1 MEKTVKIGSL
11 FDGSGGFP
19 LAASLCG
26 IEPIWASE
34 IEPYPIA
41 VTRSRFP
48 KMKHLGDVSKVSGA
62 DIEPVDIVTFGSPC
76 FPAGTLVLTNKGYR
90 PVEELRC
97 GDIVFTHKGNWK
109 PISAIGYKQSHT
121 VKLKGNHYGIITT
134 PNHPFYSAEQGKQ
147 WNGNGYTRTL
157 EKIGG
162 WTAAAEMQGKRWAVP
177 NFIHGIDI
185 PHIEQTSAKQNT
197 PPAIDQDLMYII
209 GRWLGDGWLRN
220 GQRQNRPEGET
231 WGQIFICANADKAGY
246 LEERL
251 HIVFDGVSAINRFSE
266 RTAEKFRVCNQ
277 PLCEWIAENFG
288 SYAYGKRIPA
298 WAYCMNTK
306 MREALLHGYI
316 DSDGYRYKENT
327 WKATTVSKELAHGIR
342 LLAETLDYSC
352 TVHYADVGSTT
363 VIEGRT
369 VNQKPQ
375 YEVVMCKEKRTTAI
389 KHGIHTWYKCRTVE
403 SYSES
408 QTVYNITVDDDH
420 SYIVEGFVVHNCQ
433 DMSIAGKRAGLKH
446 EDNGD
451 DETTR
456 SGLFMEA
463 VRIIKEM
470 REATNGEY
478 PTFAVWENVPGAFSS
493 NKGEDFRTV
502 LEELIKIVEPSAVMP
517 AVPKN
522 GWPYADSYCG
532 DGWSLAYRAFDA
544 QYWGVP
550 QRRRRIYLV
559 ADFRGQRAGEILFE
573 REGVRGDF
581 ATCKT
586 EGQGAAGDAADRAGA
601 DDCEGEGNC
610 LTPWD
615 VQSRRVF
622 SVDGPWPALYGGEGG
637 GHGYDCIPYT
647 LKIRSG
653 CDGGGKGALIQVDKS
668 ATLATNNDQYLFQPV
683 AYSFDSLASNSMKSK
698 NPQSGCRCVEI
709 AKTLD
714 TTDPN
719 PCKNQGG
726 IAVVCVKCYDARG
739 NGDGQT
745 VSTLTGDHENRITD
759 YSSIVVEKNPVY
771 CLQGNGIDRADTA
784 GCNGRGWKEDVGY
797 TLNTIDRHAVA
808 YQRQTYDKI
817 IEGEIDTT
825 LKACGGDCGGGSE
838 TIVCERKHIRYIV
851 RRLTPTECA
860 RLQGFPD
867 DWGHPDHKEDFTD
880 EEYRFWLDVRNTHAA
895 INGKPK
901 KDYTKAQMLTWYN
914 RLHTDSS
921 EYKMWG
927 NGIALPCALYCMQ
940 GIADAIRQR

>member
-1 MEKTVKIGSL
+1 MATLGSL

-26 IEPIWASE
+26 IEPVWASE

-48 KMKHLGDVSKVSGA
+48 KMKHLGDVSKISGA

-90 PVEELRC
+90 PIEELRC

-177 NFIHGIDI
+177 NSIHGIDI

-197 PPAIDQDLMYII
+197 PPAINQDLMYII

-251 HIVFDGVSAINRFSE
+251 HVVFDGVSAINRFSE
-266 RTAEKFRVCNQ
+266 RTEEKFRVCNQ

-316 DSDGYRYKENT
+316 DSDGYRHKENT

-389 KHGIHTWYKCRTVE
+389 KHGIHNWYKCRTVE
-403 SYSES
+403 PYSES

-493 NKGEDFRTV
+493 KKGEDFRTV
-502 LEELIKIVEPSAVMP
+502 LEELIKIVEPTAVMP
-517 AVPKN
+517 PVPKN
-522 GWPYADSYCG
+522 GWPYADIYMG
-532 DGWSLAYRAFDA
+532 DGWSLAYRVFDA

-573 REGVRGDF
+573 RDGVRGDF

-586 EGQGAAGDAADRAGA
+586 AGQGSAGDAADRTGA
-601 DDCEGEGNC
+601 DDCEGECVTRTFQNTGQGWWNESC
-610 LTPWD
+610 VGTTLRTP
-615 VQSRRVF
+615 
-622 SVDGPWPALYGGEGG
+622 GG
-637 GHGYDCIPYT
+637 GD
-647 LKIRSG
+647 S
-653 CDGGGKGALIQVDKS
+653 
-668 ATLATNNDQYLFQPV
+668 TLANV
-683 AYSFDSLASNSMKSK
+683 V
-698 NPQSGCRCVEI
+698 VEAAGFKAGQG
-709 AKTLD
+709 AK
-714 TTDPN
+714 
-719 PCKNQGG
+719 
-726 IAVVCVKCYDARG
+726 ARSI
-739 NGDGQT
+739 QT
-745 VSTLTGDHENRITD
+745 VNTLTGDHENRITD
-759 YSSIVVEKNPVY
+759 CSSVVVEKKPVY

-784 GCNGRGWKEDVGY
+784 GCNGKGWKEDVGY
-797 TLNTIDRHAVA
+797 TLNTIDRPAVA
-808 YQRQTYDKI
+808 YAQ
-817 IEGEIDTT
+817 
-825 LKACGGDCGGGSE
+825 E
-838 TIVCERKHIRYIV
+838 TQICYIV

-867 DWGHPDHKEDFTD
+867 DWGHPDHKEDFTE
-880 EEYRFWLDVRNTHAA
+880 EEYRVWLDVRNTYAA
-895 INGKPK
+895 INGKPQK
-901 KDYTKAQMLTWYN
+901 NYTKAQMITWYN

-927 NGIALPCALYCMQ
+927 NGIALPCALYVMQ
-940 GIADAIRQR
+940 GIAEAT